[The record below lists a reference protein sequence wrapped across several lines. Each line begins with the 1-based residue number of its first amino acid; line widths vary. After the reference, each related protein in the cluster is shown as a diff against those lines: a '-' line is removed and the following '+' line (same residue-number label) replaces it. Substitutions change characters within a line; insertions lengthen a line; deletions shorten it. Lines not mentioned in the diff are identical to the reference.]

1 MRISRRTLF
10 STTLHAAVILLCL
23 AVSTGQAQV
32 AAVSPAKDSE
42 QTLRAVI
49 LAVQPGETPLDRE
62 VARLQNKIRAGH
74 AVEPQ
79 IIQLG
84 WAFVSKARVTGDPG
98 YYKIAQQ
105 CAQLAGD
112 GADSLLLRGH
122 IDHAL
127 HRFSDAEAIAR
138 QLTTDKKTG
147 WQTYALLGDA
157 LMEQGKLTEAI
168 DAYQRMID
176 IRPCLQTYA
185 RVAHVRWLKGD
196 LAGAEELMRL
206 AVEAGNSRDP
216 EPAAWAYTR
225 LALYQFQSHEF
236 KETGWSV
243 DRALEFVK
251 DYPPALYLRSKL
263 EVERGEPVK
272 AVESLRAAS
281 AQVPLPEYQWALADA
296 AKLSGDNDLAA
307 KTEDAL
313 SRRGASEDPRS
324 FALFLATRHSAP
336 EMACGLAQEELANRQ
351 DVLTYDALAWTEL
364 AAGQIPQA
372 RVNMK
377 RALAEG
383 TSDARL
389 FYHAAKIEAAAGQ
402 KKSAIGWIR
411 RAAPIQQMLLPSEHA
426 DLARQAAAL
435 GVSLAAETLSQPT
448 KQKLADTANLRKQ

>member
-1 MRISRRTLF
+1 MRISRRALLPTFLQ
-10 STTLHAAVILLCL
+10 AGAVLLCI
-23 AVSTGQAQV
+23 
-32 AAVSPAKDSE
+32 AVSPGRASVSADVPPRDSE
-42 QTLRAVI
+42 QTIRALI
-49 LAVQPGETPLDRE
+49 LAAQPGATALDRE
-62 VARLQNKIRAGH
+62 VARLQNKIRTGH

-84 WAFVSKARVTGDPG
+84 WAFVAKARVTGDPG

-105 CAQLAGD
+105 CAQLGGD
-112 GADSLLLRGH
+112 GTDSRLLRGH

-127 HRFSDAEAIAR
+127 HRFAEAEAIAR
-138 QLTTDKKTG
+138 QLTTEKQAG

-157 LMEQGKLTEAI
+157 LMEQGKLTEAV

-196 LAGAEELMRL
+196 LAGAKELMRL

-225 LALYQFQSHEF
+225 LSLYQLQSHEF
-236 KETGWSV
+236 KETGWSI

-251 DYPPALYLRSKL
+251 DYPAALYLRSKL
-263 EVERGEPVK
+263 EIQRGEPGK
-272 AVESLRAAS
+272 AMESLRTAS
-281 AQVPLPEYQWALADA
+281 AQIPLPEYQWALADA
-296 AKLSGDNDLAA
+296 ARLSGDDDLAA

-313 SRRGASEDPRS
+313 NRRGASEDPRS
-324 FALFLATRHSAP
+324 FALFLATRQANP
-336 EMACGLAQEELANRQ
+336 EMACKLAQEELANRR

-364 AAGQIPQA
+364 AAGHIPEA
-372 RVNMK
+372 RDNMK

-389 FYHAAKIEAAAGQ
+389 FYHAALIDAAAGQ
-402 KKSAIGWIR
+402 RKSAIAWIR

-426 DLARQAAAL
+426 DLTQHAAEL
-435 GVSLAAETLSQPT
+435 GVSLAAETVSQPT
-448 KQKLADTANLRKQ
+448 KQKLADSANLRKQ

>member
-1 MRISRRTLF
+1 MPTVLCTLSRASF
-10 STTLHAAVILLCL
+10 
-23 AVSTGQAQV
+23 QV
-32 AAVSPAKDSE
+32 AAIFLLVAASTGRAETGPLPAANDSE

-49 LAVQPGETPLDRE
+49 LTAQPGETRLDRE
-62 VARLQNKIRAGH
+62 VARLQQRIRTTPSAK
-74 AVEPQ
+74 AQ
-79 IIQLG
+79 IVQLG

-112 GADSLLLRGH
+112 GDDSLLLSGH

-127 HRFSDAEAIAR
+127 HRFADAEVIAR
-138 QLTTDKKTG
+138 KLTTQKQAG

-196 LAGAEELMRL
+196 VAGAEELMRL

-225 LALYQFQSHEF
+225 LALYQFQARKL
-236 KETGWSV
+236 KETGWSI

-251 DYPPALYLRSKL
+251 DYPAALHLRSKL
-263 EVERGEPVK
+263 EIERGEPAK
-272 AVESLRAAS
+272 AVVSLRTAN

-296 AKLSGDNDLAA
+296 ARLAGDNDLAA
-307 KTEDAL
+307 KTEETLKA
-313 SRRGASEDPRS
+313 RGATEDPRS
-324 FALFLATRHSAP
+324 FALFLATRHTNP
-336 EMACGLAQEELANRQ
+336 EMARGLAQEEFSNRQ
-351 DVLTYDALAWTEL
+351 DVMTYDAMAWTAL
-364 AAGQIPQA
+364 AAGQIPEA
-372 RVNMK
+372 SENMK

-383 TSDARL
+383 TLDARL
-389 FYHAAKIEAAAGQ
+389 FYHAAKIEAAAGH
-402 KKSAIGWIR
+402 KKLAVDWIR
-411 RAAPIQQMLLPSEHA
+411 RAAPLQQMLLPSEHT
-426 DLARQAAAL
+426 DLFAQAAAL
-435 GVSLAAETLSQPT
+435 GVSLSTETISQLT
-448 KQKLADTANLRKQ
+448 KQKVADSAKVRKQ

>member
-1 MRISRRTLF
+1 MRICGRALLPTS
-10 STTLHAAVILLCL
+10 LHAAAILLCV
-23 AVSTGQAQV
+23 AVSNARAEVGPAVPAQ
-32 AAVSPAKDSE
+32 DSE
-42 QTLRAVI
+42 QTLRALI
-49 LAVQPGETPLDRE
+49 LAVQPGDTALDRE
-62 VARLQNKIRAGH
+62 VGRLQNKIHNGH
-74 AVEPQ
+74 AAKPQ
-79 IIQLG
+79 IIELG

-112 GADSLLLRGH
+112 GTDSLLLRGH

-138 QLTTDKKTG
+138 KLATEKQAG

-157 LMEQGKLTEAI
+157 LMEQGKLAEAV

-225 LALYQFQSHEF
+225 LALYQFQSHEL

-251 DYPPALYLRSKL
+251 DYPAALYLRSKL
-263 EVERGEPVK
+263 EIERGEPAK
-272 AVESLRAAS
+272 AIESLRTAI

-296 AKLSGDNDLAA
+296 ATLSGDADLAA

-324 FALFLATRHSAP
+324 FALFLATRHAAP
-336 EMACGLAQEELANRQ
+336 EMACKLAQEELANRR
-351 DVLTYDALAWTEL
+351 DVMTYDALAWTEL
-364 AAGQIPQA
+364 AAGQIPEA
-372 RVNMK
+372 RDNMK

-389 FYHAAKIEAAAGQ
+389 FYHTAKIEAAAGQ
-402 KKSAIGWIR
+402 KKSAIAWIR
-411 RAAPIQQMLLPSEHA
+411 RVAPIQQMLLPSEHA

-435 GVSLAAETLSQPT
+435 GVSLNAEPVSSPT
-448 KQKLADTANLRKQ
+448 KPKLADKANLRKQ